1 MSDIDAVLLVGFGG
15 PEGPEDVVPFLERV
29 TAGRKI
35 PPERLAEAGAHYQHF
50 GGVSPINQQC
60 RAIRR
65 ALQSKLDSAGHSLP
79 VYWGNRNW
87 HPLLEETIAQMAGDG
102 IRHAVALVTS
112 AYSSYSSCRQ
122 YLEDIDRARAAAG
135 ADAVRID
142 KIRPYFDHPG
152 FVQPFIDS
160 TRQALDRLASTDPP
174 PLVFTAH
181 SIPVAMA
188 DSCDYEAQLRAT
200 MDLVATAASPESI
213 RHLVWQSRSGP
224 PSVPWLEPDVNDHLG
239 RLGDQGFRTAVVV
252 PIGFVSDH
260 MEVVWDLDHEA
271 AATADELGIRIE
283 RATTPGTAPDPEFI
297 AMACELIEERLGV
310 SSRRALSGLPARPYD
325 CAPDCCMFKT

>member
-1 MSDIDAVLLVGFGG
+1 MSSIDAVLLVGFGG

-29 TAGRKI
+29 TAGRRI
-35 PPERLAEAGAHYQHF
+35 PPERLVEVGAHYQRF
-50 GGVSPINQQC
+50 GGVSPINGQC

-65 ALQSKLDSAGHSLP
+65 ALQSELDSAGHSLP

-102 IRHAVALVTS
+102 VRHAVALATS
-112 AYSSYSSCRQ
+112 AYSSYSGCRQ
-122 YLEDIDRARAAAG
+122 YIDDIDRARATAG

-152 FVQPFIDS
+152 FVQPFIAS

-181 SIPVAMA
+181 SIPAAMA
-188 DSCDYEAQLRAT
+188 ESCDYEAQLRAT
-200 MDLVATAASPESI
+200 MDLVAASASPESV
-213 RHLVWQSRSGP
+213 RRLVWQSRSGP
-224 PSVPWLEPDVNDHLG
+224 PSVPWLEPDVNDHLR
-239 RLGDQGFRTAVVV
+239 RLGAQGFRAAVVV

-271 AATADELGIRIE
+271 AATAGELGIRIE
-283 RATTPGTAPDPEFI
+283 RATTPGTAPDPDFI
-297 AMACELIEERLGV
+297 AMARELVEERLGLAG
-310 SSRRALSGLPARPYD
+310 RRALSALPARPYD
-325 CAPDCCMFKT
+325 CAPGCCTFKR